1 MESVA
6 RLSSAERRELFAE
19 TAVRKGMTPAI
30 AEKDFWVCWTL
41 GRLFAHPDLSR
52 LLMFK
57 GGTSLSKVFNL
68 IERFSEDID
77 LILDW
82 RVVVG
87 EDDPLAKRSTT
98 KQEVLN
104 KTIDA
109 KAVDY
114 VGGELLA
121 MISGAVD
128 PICRCTVDGGRHDG
142 GHGIDGRGDDNNKGD
157 DRQHHHDGHVIN
169 VIYPA
174 AFSDAYLRPEVRL
187 EIGPLAAW
195 MPYDHYRI
203 KPYAAEAFPQLFRQ
217 ADCAVQAIRAERTF
231 WEKATIL
238 HQEANRPAGKQQPLR
253 YSRHYYDLAM
263 MADSPVK
270 DAALADLPLLEDVVA
285 FKQRFY
291 RTGWAQYNQAK
302 PGTFKL
308 IPPDHVLSLLERD
321 YAQMRNMIFGRYPS
335 FEKIMA
341 TLHKLEAEINEL
353 HRR

>member
-19 TAVRKGMTPAI
+19 TAARKGMTPAI
-30 AEKDFWVCWTL
+30 VEKDFWVCWTL
-41 GRLFAHPDLSR
+41 GRLFAHPELSG

-87 EDDPLAKRSTT
+87 ENDPLATRSTT
-98 KQEVLN
+98 QQEALN

-114 VGGELLA
+114 IGSKLLA
-121 MISGAVD
+121 MISQVVD
-128 PICRCTVDGGRHDG
+128 PICRCELATD
-142 GHGIDGRGDDNNKGD
+142 
-157 DRQHHHDGHVIN
+157 HHTLN
-169 VIYPA
+169 VQYPA
-174 AFSDAYLRPEVRL
+174 AFSDEYLRPEVRL

-195 MPYDHYRI
+195 LPWDRYRI
-203 KPYAAEAFPQLFRQ
+203 RPYAAEAFPRIFKL

-231 WEKATIL
+231 WGKATIL
-238 HQEANRPAGKQQPLR
+238 HHEANRPEGNPQPLR

-263 MADSPVK
+263 MATAPVK
-270 DAALADLPLLEDVVA
+270 AAALADLPLLEDVVA

-291 RTGWAQYNQAK
+291 RRSWARYDLAK

-308 IPPDHVLSLLERD
+308 LPSGHVLTAIEKD
-321 YAQMRNMIFGRYPS
+321 YVQMRNLIFGRYPA
-335 FEKIMA
+335 FDEIMRV
-341 TLHKLEAEINEL
+341 LQQLETEINAL
-353 HRR
+353 DRITA

>member
-19 TAVRKGMTPAI
+19 TAARTRMTPAVV
-30 AEKDFWVCWTL
+30 EKDFWVCWTL

-87 EDDPLAKRSTT
+87 EDDPLAARSHT
-98 KQEVLN
+98 KQEALN

-114 VGGELLA
+114 IAGKLLA
-121 MISGAVD
+121 AVKQTIAPVCRCGLAVD
-128 PICRCTVDGGRHDG
+128 DRH
-142 GHGIDGRGDDNNKGD
+142 
-157 DRQHHHDGHVIN
+157 VLN
-169 VIYPA
+169 VGYPA

-195 MPYDHYRI
+195 LPYDSYRI
-203 KPYAAEAFPQLFRQ
+203 RPYAAKAFPQLFKQ

-238 HQEANRPAGKQQPLR
+238 HHEASRPEGNQQPLR

-263 MADSPVK
+263 MAASPVK
-270 DAALADLPLLEDVVA
+270 EAALADLALLKDVAA

-291 RTGWAQYNQAK
+291 RRGWANYDLAK
-302 PGTFKL
+302 PGTLKL
-308 IPPDHVLSLLERD
+308 VPSGHVLTTLERD
-321 YAQMRNMIFGRYPS
+321 YAQMRNMIFGRYPG
-335 FEKIMA
+335 FDEIME
-341 TLHKLEAEINEL
+341 TLRALEREINEL
-353 HRR
+353 HRG

>member
-19 TAVRKGMTPAI
+19 TAARKGMTPAI
-30 AEKDFWVCWTL
+30 VEKDFWVCWTL
-41 GRLFAHPDLSR
+41 GRLFAHNALSR

-82 RVVVG
+82 RVVIG
-87 EDDPLAKRSTT
+87 EADPLADRSAT
-98 KQEVLN
+98 KQEALN

-114 VGGELLA
+114 IGGDLQA
-121 MISGAVD
+121 MISQAVD
-128 PICRCTVDGGRHDG
+128 PICRCELAA
-142 GHGIDGRGDDNNKGD
+142 DDL
-157 DRQHHHDGHVIN
+157 HALN
-169 VIYPA
+169 VLYPA
-174 AFSDAYLRPEVRL
+174 AFSDEYLRPEVRL
-187 EIGPLAAW
+187 EIGPLAGW

-203 KPYAAEAFPQLFRQ
+203 KPYAAEAFPQLFKQ

-238 HQEANRPAGKQQPLR
+238 HHEANRPVSSPQPLR

-263 MADSPVK
+263 MAAAPVK
-270 DAALADLPLLEDVVA
+270 NAALADLALLDDVVE

-291 RTGWAQYNQAK
+291 RRPWANYDQAK
-302 PGTFKL
+302 PGTFRL
-308 IPPDHVLSLLERD
+308 IPTGHVLSAVEKD

-335 FEKIMA
+335 FAEIMES
-341 TLHKLEAEINEL
+341 LHKLEAEINEL
-353 HRR
+353 HRG

>member
-6 RLSSAERRELFAE
+6 RLSSAERRDLFAE

-30 AEKDFWVCWTL
+30 VEKDFWVCWTL

-87 EDDPLAKRSTT
+87 ENDPLAERSHT
-98 KQEVLN
+98 KQDALN
-104 KTIDA
+104 KMIEA

-114 VGGELLA
+114 IGGELLA
-121 MISGAVD
+121 TISQMVD
-128 PICRCTVDGGRHDG
+128 PICRCEVAENDLHA
-142 GHGIDGRGDDNNKGD
+142 
-157 DRQHHHDGHVIN
+157 IN
-169 VIYPA
+169 VMYPA
-174 AFSDAYLRPEVRL
+174 AFADAYLRPEVLL

-195 MPYDHYRI
+195 LPCDSYRI
-203 KPYAAEAFPQLFRQ
+203 RPYAAEMFPQLFQQ
-217 ADCAVQAIRAERTF
+217 ADCAVQTIRAERTF

-238 HQEANRPAGKQQPLR
+238 HQEAHRPEDSPQPLR

-263 MADSPVK
+263 MANSAVK
-270 DAALADLPLLEDVVA
+270 DVALANLALLGDVVA

-291 RTGWAQYNQAK
+291 PRGWARYDQAK
-302 PGTFKL
+302 PETFKL
-308 IPPDHVLSLLERD
+308 MPSGHVLAAIEKD
-321 YAQMRNMIFGRYPS
+321 YVQMRAMIFGRYPD
-335 FEKIMA
+335 F
-341 TLHKLEAEINEL
+341 AEIMETLRTLEKEINAL
-353 HRR
+353 HRG

>member
-6 RLSSAERRELFAE
+6 RLSPKDRGDLFTE

-30 AEKDFWVCWTL
+30 VEKDFWVCWTL

-82 RVVVG
+82 RMVVG
-87 EDDPLAKRSTT
+87 EDDPLAKRSAT
-98 KQEVLN
+98 KQEALN

-109 KAVDY
+109 RSVDY
-114 VGGELLA
+114 IGGELLP
-121 MISGAVD
+121 MISRVVD
-128 PICRCTVDGGRHDG
+128 PICRCELAA
-142 GHGIDGRGDDNNKGD
+142 DDP
-157 DRQHHHDGHVIN
+157 HALN
-169 VIYPA
+169 VQYPA

-195 MPYDHYRI
+195 LPCDSYRVQ
-203 KPYAAEAFPQLFRQ
+203 PYAAEAFPHLFKQ

-238 HQEANRPAGKQQPLR
+238 HHEANRPEDSRQPLR

-263 MADSPVK
+263 MAQSSVRDV
-270 DAALADLPLLEDVVA
+270 ALADLALLEDVVA
-285 FKQRFY
+285 FKKRFY
-291 RTGWAQYNQAK
+291 ARGWAKYDQAK
-302 PGTFKL
+302 PGTFML
-308 IPPDHVLSLLERD
+308 MPSVHVLAEVKQD
-321 YAQMRNMIFGRYPS
+321 YAQMRNMIFGRYPD
-335 FEKIMA
+335 FDDIIA
-341 TLHKLEAEINEL
+341 VLQNLEHEINGL
-353 HRR
+353 GVMTA